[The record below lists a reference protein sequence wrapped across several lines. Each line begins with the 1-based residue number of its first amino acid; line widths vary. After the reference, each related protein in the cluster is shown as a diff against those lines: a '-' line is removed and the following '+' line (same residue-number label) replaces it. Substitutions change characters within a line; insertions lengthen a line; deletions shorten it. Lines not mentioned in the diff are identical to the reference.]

1 METATNP
8 AIIVLTLTAAGAAL
22 TAWWVSIQRE
32 RRRGRL
38 VDWIKANHAA
48 RWAALPWF
56 SRRFM
61 PDNGVERLRRQG
73 LGNDVDF
80 MIRYRDSKRGT
91 WLLLGLIGLGIL
103 LIGMVPLGVRYLGWT
118 W

>member
-1 METATNP
+1 METATSP
-8 AIIVLTLTAAGAAL
+8 AIIVLLLAAAGAVL
-22 TAWWVSIQRE
+22 TAWWVSMQKE
-32 RRRGRL
+32 RRRARL
-38 VDWIKANHAA
+38 VEWIKANHAA
-48 RWAALPWF
+48 SWAALPWF
-56 SRRFM
+56 SRRLM

-80 MIRYRDSKRGT
+80 MIRYRAAKRGT
-91 WLLLGLIGLGIL
+91 PLLLSLIGTGVL

>member
-1 METATNP
+1 METATSP
-8 AIIVLTLTAAGAAL
+8 AIIVLLLAAAGAVL
-22 TAWWVSIQRE
+22 TAWWVSMQKE
-32 RRRGRL
+32 RRRARL
-38 VDWIKANHAA
+38 VEWIKANHAA
-48 RWAALPWF
+48 SWAALPWL

-80 MIRYRDSKRGT
+80 MIRYRASKRGT
-91 WLLLGLIGLGIL
+91 SLLLSLIGTGVL

>member
-1 METATNP
+1 MEPATSP
-8 AIIVLTLTAAGAAL
+8 AVIGLTLAAVGAVL
-22 TAWWVSIQRE
+22 TAWWISIQKE

-38 VDWIKANHAA
+38 VEWIKANHAA
-48 RWAALPWF
+48 SWAALPWF

-80 MIRYRDSKRGT
+80 MIRYRESKRGT
-91 WLLLGLIGLGIL
+91 WLLLGLIGLGVL
-103 LIGMVPLGVRYLGWT
+103 LIGMVPLGVRYFGWT

>member
-1 METATNP
+1 M
-8 AIIVLTLTAAGAAL
+8 LAGAAAVL
-22 TAWWVSIQRE
+22 GAWWVSIRQE
-32 RRRGRL
+32 RRRRRL
-38 VDWIKANHAA
+38 VEWIKANHAA

-56 SRRFM
+56 SRRLT
-61 PDNGVERLRRQG
+61 PANGVERLRRHG

-80 MIRYRDSKRGT
+80 MVRYRESKRGT
-91 WLLLGLIGLGIL
+91 RPLVSLILLGLL